1 MLANSQFLLQGGKG
15 LAKAP
20 TDEAWEEATEIHLM
34 NNKFSELPRGPNCPQ
49 LCALFLQKNPFLR
62 VIPPSF
68 FQRMPMLQILG
79 LSHTKIRSLPQSLYG
94 LSQLQRLFLRGCK
107 LFMELP
113 PEVGELSN
121 LKMLDLEGT
130 EIIRL
135 PMDVGKLTNLTCLKM
150 SFYGD
155 NDNKKDN
162 QYSNRIIPQS
172 VMSNLSQLE

>member
-1 MLANSQFLLQGGKG
+1 
-15 LAKAP
+15 
-20 TDEAWEEATEIHLM
+20 
-34 NNKFSELPRGPNCPQ
+34 
-49 LCALFLQKNPFLR
+49 
-62 VIPPSF
+62 
-68 FQRMPMLQILG
+68 MLQILD

-94 LSQLQRLFLRGCK
+94 LSQT

-113 PEVGELSN
+113 PDVGELSN
-121 LKMLDLEGT
+121 LKVLDLEGT

-162 QYSNRIIPQS
+162 Q
-172 VMSNLSQLE
+172 